1 VSGRQVDPGRRSRS
15 TVFGTFGAMLAAQ
28 AAGAVLGLLFWV
40 LAARLAPAAEV
51 GTAAAAISLQT
62 LLGSLATLGAQTL
75 LMAELPHVAP
85 ERRRELL
92 HRGLLLAGLASLVIG
107 LVVLGVHGLL
117 GTTLSAALDTP
128 AEGVV
133 FVVGVV
139 AAAAG
144 LVVDGAAIGAGRSLV
159 QVVRNVVASGLRFP
173 LLALLLLSGEPRSL
187 VLQLTWVVPLL
198 VSVAVARQRLR
209 LPVPSAASPA
219 TTRRADLAS
228 YLRPSLAHHGLSLT
242 LAAGSQLLPVLGGL
256 LLVPEDNAAFAIAW
270 LLATFVF
277 LPPYLLATALFAHGA
292 SSGVAALRASTG
304 STLPVALVASGLLC
318 VGAWALGEPVLR
330 LFGGDYPQESWA
342 LLSLVVPAG
351 LWMVFKDH
359 LVALWRAEGR
369 QRFATR
375 LAALALVLEIGAAA
389 IGGALGG
396 ATGLCLGWLCGT
408 ALEALLAVPLL
419 RRAFASVTWRSPAS
433 VVRDLV
439 GGGAS

>member
-1 VSGRQVDPGRRSRS
+1 MSGTHVDES
-15 TVFGTFGAMLAAQ
+15 TRARTGVFGTFGAMLTAQ

-40 LAARLAPAAEV
+40 LAARLAPASQV

-85 ERRRELL
+85 ERRRVLL
-92 HRGLLLAGLASLVIG
+92 RRGLLLAALASCVVGVLV
-107 LVVLGVHGLL
+107 LALHDVL
-117 GTTLSAALDTP
+117 GTTLAAALDTP

-139 AAAAG
+139 AASTG
-144 LVVDGAAIGAGRSLV
+144 LVVDGAAIGTGRSLV
-159 QVVRNVVASGLRFP
+159 QVQRNVVASGLRFP
-173 LLALLLLSGEPRSL
+173 LLALLLATSEPRSL
-187 VLQLTWVVPLL
+187 VLQLTWVAPLL
-198 VSVAVARQRLR
+198 VSVAVARHRLR
-209 LPVPSAASPA
+209 LPASGPSV
-219 TTRRADLAS
+219 TRRADLVR

-256 LLVPEDNAAFAIAW
+256 LLAPEDNAAFAIAW

-292 SSGVAALRASTG
+292 SSGVAALRTSTG
-304 STLPVALVASGLLC
+304 STLPVALAVSALLC
-318 VGAWALGEPVLR
+318 LGAWALGEPVLR
-330 LFGGDYPQESWA
+330 LFGGDYPQESWL

-359 LVALWRAEGR
+359 LVSLWRAEGR

-389 IGGALGG
+389 VGGLLGG

-408 ALEALLAVPLL
+408 ALEALLALPLL
-419 RRAFASVTWRSPAS
+419 RRAFAGVTWHSPVA
-433 VVRDLV
+433 VVRRLV
-439 GGGAS
+439 AGARA